1 VATVRTRPTVLI
13 EVPAGIEALVD
24 RDAQGAW
31 PRSARLARVVNDVYA
46 HPTHRERLAELSR
59 DLVSR
64 SGDALGSR
72 RDGSLV
78 SMHLTTR
85 LAAQL
90 RALDQAQRQ
99 LRHASWEARP
109 VSWEDRDP
117 QERAF
122 LSIRPL
128 GSLWKQV
135 GRKQVKI
142 QPKPRRTLPVSVRFP
157 PALYEEVTAYA
168 KRLGADRTYVVVECV
183 RQILDADR
191 AWKREWR
198 KLGGG

>member
-1 VATVRTRPTVLI
+1 MRSRPTVLI

-24 RDAQGAW
+24 QDAQGTW
-31 PRSARLARVVNDVYA
+31 PCSVRLARVVNDVYA

-59 DLVSR
+59 DLVSK
-64 SGDALGSR
+64 SGGALASR

-78 SMHLTTR
+78 SMHLTPR

-90 RALDQAQRQ
+90 RALDQAQLQ
-99 LRHASWEARP
+99 LGHASWEGRP
-109 VSWEDRDP
+109 VSWKDRDA

-135 GRKQVKI
+135 GRKVKVKI
-142 QPKPRRTLPVSVRFP
+142 QPKLRRTLPVSVRFP
-157 PALYEEVTAYA
+157 PGLYKEVTAYA
-168 KRLGADRTYVVVECV
+168 ERLGADRTYVIVECV
-183 RQILDADR
+183 RQTLEADR

-198 KLGGG
+198 KSGGG